1 MHSKA
6 FDTSKVG
13 LGYIGNSAINLKK
26 KTDTNLRAQLC
37 LRHYGFHNSASL
49 SRLQDVWGS
58 ASFHR
63 WKNWKWQT
71 SQKPNLLYDIYKRS
85 MGDCIVKK
93 NIKNSFRKC
102 DIFPLDPA
110 QYPIRRFSLTA
121 MQKYKEWPRN

>member
-63 WKNWKWQT
+63 
-71 SQKPNLLYDIYKRS
+71 
-85 MGDCIVKK
+85 
-93 NIKNSFRKC
+93 
-102 DIFPLDPA
+102 
-110 QYPIRRFSLTA
+110 
-121 MQKYKEWPRN
+121 